1 VTDLNDLLSHIPT
14 DQIAARLGVDPATAD
29 AAIRQALPALV
40 GGLHANAADPAA
52 AASLAGAVNAHDP
65 ALLDGGVNVDQLD
78 TQDGAKI
85 VSHVFGDNNQQVVSQ
100 LGGLPGS
107 VGSGLI
113 AKLLPMLAPIVMAYL
128 AKRMFGGGAASG
140 SASASA
146 GGGLA
151 SILGGLLGGAAG
163 GAGAGAGSVGGFDL
177 GSILGGLGGL
187 LGGGTR

>member
-14 DQIAARLGVDPATAD
+14 AQIAARLGVDPATAD

-65 ALLDGGVNVDQLD
+65 SLLEGGVDVDQLD

-85 VSHVFGDNNQQVVSQ
+85 VSHVFGDNHQQVVSQ

-113 AKLLPMLAPIVMAYL
+113 GKLLPMLAPIVMAYL
-128 AKRMFGGGAASG
+128 AKRMFGGGAAAG
-140 SASASA
+140 ST
-146 GGGLA
+146 GGHGGLA
-151 SILGGLLGGAAG
+151 DILGGLLGGSAAG
-163 GAGAGAGSVGGFDL
+163 SGASTGPVGGFDL